1 MKNVLLVCIIV
12 ALSAAS
18 AGCIVWRDTE
28 ELPRSPKAGAD
39 PHAASHSAAAP
50 TSTVAD
56 PSCDTCETGPVLQR
70 PERVPLAK
78 DRFVIFLFYSERACD
93 HCKEI
98 AAGTGKA
105 ISENFADRVESGTL
119 ECTALNVEDE
129 ANAHYADKYA
139 LTPVDHLHNGLV
151 IVEMKDNQPDRW
163 KKLARADELK
173 DSDDFPA
180 YVKKEIEA
188 FIKGAAAGNK

>member
-129 ANAHYADKYA
+129 ANAH
-139 LTPVDHLHNGLV
+139 
-151 IVEMKDNQPDRW
+151 NQPDRW